1 VYRRVFQV
9 HWILHFEP
17 SLDAFSL
24 RSDFTSSRKILI
36 LHAGPVTYLAF
47 TFDVLDRFIL
57 KPKSKQIAL
66 RLEALLAHDLANK
79 VRIWG

>member
-1 VYRRVFQV
+1 
-9 HWILHFEP
+9 
-17 SLDAFSL
+17 
-24 RSDFTSSRKILI
+24 
-36 LHAGPVTYLAF
+36 VTYLAF